1 MGFVSRI
8 QAVGLQCVDVL
19 TIRFTL
25 TCDSRASIFSEKSV
39 SFALKFSAAQ
49 YLKDIDL
56 NDSKSLDVL
65 SPIKL
70 CVVEDNELLLQ
81 VVEDSLIQVGYDVQ
95 GFENGVAAWQALQ
108 AQSFDVVLS
117 DVEMPNMGGIELL
130 DLIRTLDKSVPVI
143 LLSGNFTL
151 KAAIENGAQGFVPKP
166 FLRDDLVNEINLVIN
181 KTRQAA
187 SSVKLVQQ

>member
-25 TCDSRASIFSEKSV
+25 TCDSHASIFSEKSV

-56 NDSKSLDVL
+56 HDSKSLDVL

-70 CVVEDNELLLQ
+70 CIVEDNELLLEI
-81 VVEDSLIQVGYDVQ
+81 VVDSLIQVGYDVQ
-95 GFENGVAAWQALQ
+95 GFDNGVSAWHALQ
-108 AQSFDVVLS
+108 TQSFDVVLS
-117 DVEMPNMGGIELL
+117 DVEMPYLGGIELL
-130 DLIRTLDKSVPVI
+130 VLIQTLDKSVPVI